1 MAGVGAVAVENG
13 VEIALIAA
21 VKRDAG
27 GCGRCQ
33 FNVAGGEGV
42 GAAGVTGDG
51 ELGDIDGWRSQM
63 L

>member
-1 MAGVGAVAVENG
+1 MAGRGAVAVENG

-27 GCGRCQ
+27 GWGRCQ
-33 FNVAGGEGV
+33 FNVPHSEGV
-42 GAAGVTGDG
+42 GGAGATGDG